1 VDVKPEVRTI
11 LDAIESAAVPL
22 AEQTPEGLR
31 EAYAALSAMSTKE
44 DVASV
49 SDHTIPGPGGD
60 LQLRHYRPV
69 TDAGN
74 GETLPVLVWFHG
86 GGWVIGNIET
96 HDSLCRSL
104 ANAAQVAVTSVEY
117 RLAPEHPFP
126 AGLDDALAAIRWV
139 AANGS
144 TLGIDPER
152 LAVGGD
158 SAGGNLA
165 AAACQRLRDAEPS
178 VRFQL
183 LVYPV
188 LDARFATRSI
198 DENAEGYFLTKEAML
213 WFREHYLS
221 GGEGDPDDPRVSPGC
236 APESA
241 MVGLPPGLV
250 ITAEYDPLRDEGEIY
265 GERLQAAGVN
275 MAVSRYDGVIHGFM
289 AMADLIP
296 DGRAAIDEAAK
307 ALRAVLA

>member
-1 VDVKPEVRTI
+1 VEVKPEVRTI

-22 AEQTPEGLR
+22 TEQTPEGLR
-31 EAYAALSAMSTKE
+31 EAYAALSSMGTKE

-49 SDHTIPGPGGD
+49 SDQAILGPGGD
-60 LQLRHYRPV
+60 LQLRLYKPA
-69 TDAGN
+69 TGGGN
-74 GETLPVLVWFHG
+74 GEAVPALVWFHG
-86 GGWVIGNIET
+86 GGWVIGNIDT

-104 ANAAQVAVTSVEY
+104 ANAAQVAVASVDY

-126 AGLDDALAAIRWV
+126 AGLEDALAAIRWV

-165 AAACQRLRDAEPS
+165 AAACQQLRDAGPA

-188 LDARFATRSI
+188 LDARFTTRSI

-221 GGEGDPDDPRVSPGC
+221 GGDGDPGDPRVSPGC
-236 APESA
+236 APEPA

-265 GERLQAAGVN
+265 GERLQAAGVD

-289 AMADLIP
+289 SMADLIP
-296 DGRAAIDEAAK
+296 DGRTAIDEAAR
-307 ALRAVLA
+307 ALRAALA